1 MLEDLKKYYNP
12 SETNLIYLTIHQP
25 GMVNALNSGAFS
37 LQSDSTK
44 KILSFALNLFNS
56 FVNSQAEVRLNEGF
70 QVYFKV
76 LSYAHYQDPNHR
88 RKTQPVRTLGC
99 KTDNFEISGCAELSD
114 GFPNNE
120 TAFVDKCLLTSIIL
134 GHYCNEYFRTKAI
147 VEECQRKKKVC
158 DISIDETYLDLKPL
172 YTKNQK
178 IVQVKRAGS
187 LLLNKVNKVI
197 LDLNLPQEGPYEV
210 EICLLLANYYNCQIH
225 ILKSNQEKECLM
237 QSFPETEWKN
247 NLSQIFLYPKSDN
260 HVVPILN
267 LKTFCGKNR
276 QFCPICKI
284 TFKRYY
290 R

>member
-12 SETNLIYLTIHQP
+12 EETNLVYLTIHQP
-25 GMVNALNSGAFS
+25 GMINALNSGAFS
-37 LQSDSTK
+37 LQGDSTK

-88 RKTQPVRTLGC
+88 RKTQPARTLGC
-99 KTDNFEISGCAELSD
+99 KTDSFQMSGCVEVPD
-114 GFPNNE
+114 GFPGNE
-120 TAFVDKCLLTSIIL
+120 TAFVNKCLLTSIIL
-134 GHYCNEYFRTKAI
+134 SYYCNEYFRTKLI
-147 VEECQRKKKVC
+147 VEEFEKKKKVC
-158 DISIDETYLDLKPL
+158 HISIDETHLAFKPL

-178 IVQVKRAGS
+178 KIQVKRAGS
-187 LLLNKVNKVI
+187 VLLNKVNKVI
-197 LDLNLPQEGPYEV
+197 RDLNLPEEGPFEV
-210 EICLLLANYYNCQIH
+210 EICSLLANYYNCQIH
-225 ILKSNQEKECLM
+225 ILKSNQEKEVLI
-237 QSFPETEWKN
+237 QSFPETEWKS
-247 NLSQIFLYPKSDN
+247 NLSQIFLYPKNDN

-284 TFKRYY
+284 TFKRCY